1 MRLQLV
7 GLFQASLLDR
17 EFLSLWTF
25 SLLLFHERPD
35 HLSFLTVRRIAHERL
50 RRERTFIKT
59 TVDISLDS
67 QNLHHHHRNRG
78 WRDVYRWK
86 LFFFLISRG
95 SFLSFILCCIEERKR
110 WHLSFWWSSS
120 NWLGATEEGWKDTPN
135 QWENH
140 LKETSPD
147 KPALFPFI
155 SCFLHPQTKRIR
167 WRKKRRKRAA

>member
-1 MRLQLV
+1 MK
-7 GLFQASLLDR
+7 GASWLMGKA
-17 EFLSLWTF
+17 
-25 SLLLFHERPD
+25 
-35 HLSFLTVRRIAHERL
+35 SFLLSAHQL
-50 RRERTFIKT
+50 KAPFIKT

-155 SCFLHPQTKRIR
+155 FPMELAYQKEGGSHFSNGIVTPQ
-167 WRKKRRKRAA
+167 RKFIMVLSS